1 MARKEMA
8 NRSTRHCVPH
18 AMDVALH
25 ELSDSGLIVR
35 STRIPVRVENFSQ
48 TGFRVCCPK
57 RLMPFTSVLCEIGPD
72 GSHVGVP
79 TIAQVRWVEKLK
91 SGEYGIGLQYLL

>member
-8 NRSTRHCVPH
+8 NRSTRHRVPRVL
-18 AMDVALH
+18 DVTLH

-35 STRIPVRVENFSQ
+35 DIRIPARVENFSQ
-48 TGFRVCCPK
+48 TGFRVCSPK
-57 RLMPFTSVLCEIGPD
+57 RLIPFSSVLCEISAEGTQ
-72 GSHVGVP
+72 VGVP

-91 SGEYGIGLQYLL
+91 SGDYGIGLQYLL